1 MPVQLE
7 FGDPERG
14 DEVIIPVAPE
24 ALPEDDRG
32 AYPEDT
38 CEADTWK
45 RFDEYP
51 QKMAR
56 ATAHLDAIPPDFKPP
71 VPLHDKVAAAKKKM
85 GRALPQMVPE
95 EEPDDE
101 DFEVALGDDGRP
113 RGETACLEE
122 ADRLREEHQHILR
135 LPEYYRKLGLDE
147 SVIDLDKIERA
158 FVKAYKKL
166 QKNPHGKAKHLLEID
181 YDDLTVAQVCVMEH
195 AKHTWAARGLGKV
208 TRAADLIGKQ
218 ARVVR
223 AFGGDRVGPASAPSA
238 RRPRRRRRP
247 RPRRRNC

>member
-56 ATAHLDAIPPDFKPP
+56 ATAHLDAIPSDWKPP

-85 GRALPQMVPE
+85 GRARPQICLLYTSPS
-95 EEPDDE
+95 PRDQ
-101 DFEVALGDDGRP
+101 
-113 RGETACLEE
+113 RGEA
-122 ADRLREEHQHILR
+122 I
-135 LPEYYRKLGLDE
+135 PG
-147 SVIDLDKIERA
+147 
-158 FVKAYKKL
+158 
-166 QKNPHGKAKHLLEID
+166 
-181 YDDLTVAQVCVMEH
+181 
-195 AKHTWAARGLGKV
+195 
-208 TRAADLIGKQ
+208 
-218 ARVVR
+218 
-223 AFGGDRVGPASAPSA
+223 
-238 RRPRRRRRP
+238 
-247 RPRRRNC
+247 

>member
-56 ATAHLDAIPPDFKPP
+56 ATAHLDAIPSDWKPP

-85 GRALPQMVPE
+85 GRA
-95 EEPDDE
+95 
-101 DFEVALGDDGRP
+101 RP
-113 RGETACLEE
+113 RW
-122 ADRLREEHQHILR
+122 
-135 LPEYYRKLGLDE
+135 
-147 SVIDLDKIERA
+147 S
-158 FVKAYKKL
+158 
-166 QKNPHGKAKHLLEID
+166 
-181 YDDLTVAQVCVMEH
+181 
-195 AKHTWAARGLGKV
+195 
-208 TRAADLIGKQ
+208 
-218 ARVVR
+218 
-223 AFGGDRVGPASAPSA
+223 
-238 RRPRRRRRP
+238 RRR
-247 RPRRRNC
+247 

>member
-7 FGDPERG
+7 FEDPERG
-14 DEVIIPVAPE
+14 DGVIIPVAPE

-56 ATAHLDAIPPDFKPP
+56 ATAHLDAIPSDWKPP

-101 DFEVALGDDGRP
+101 DFEAATHSVMHAPGRESALIFSTIP
-113 RGETACLEE
+113 
-122 ADRLREEHQHILR
+122 
-135 LPEYYRKLGLDE
+135 
-147 SVIDLDKIERA
+147 
-158 FVKAYKKL
+158 
-166 QKNPHGKAKHLLEID
+166 
-181 YDDLTVAQVCVMEH
+181 
-195 AKHTWAARGLGKV
+195 AA
-208 TRAADLIGKQ
+208 TT
-218 ARVVR
+218 
-223 AFGGDRVGPASAPSA
+223 SAP
-238 RRPRRRRRP
+238 
-247 RPRRRNC
+247 